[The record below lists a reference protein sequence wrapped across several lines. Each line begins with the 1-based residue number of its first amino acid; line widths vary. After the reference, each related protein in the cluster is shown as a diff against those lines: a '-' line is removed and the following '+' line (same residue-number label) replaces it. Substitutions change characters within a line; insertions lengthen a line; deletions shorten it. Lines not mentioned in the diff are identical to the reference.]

1 MLEIKRGGIM
11 AFDYYIFVY
20 LQNKKLLRSIILF
33 LKAAIQHYFKADKTS
48 VLKYLEDSQPSFHC
62 WLH

>member
-1 MLEIKRGGIM
+1 M